1 MQYPFNWKA
10 LGIVRDGLRESCVVH
25 IEDKVLPEVSSV
37 DAWVEPRVGRVP
49 RVDDDW
55 QTRIGYEP
63 SEIEPFHLGP
73 TLGEH
78 NDSIMKVMALHAR
91 ERKRAEHDKRPQP
104 PTPLLWFACS
114 QHPRELIARW
124 AMVSMERRGWPR
136 GFYEAASPAGPR
148 AVSLS
153 ELPQVRATLLLRLMA
168 SGETLKEAVR
178 ELKALPEDDREPRIM
193 GPILVQLEGDLSRM
207 GVTITWKTQEER
219 EIMISHEEAVHI
231 WNDRASE
238 LKAGKQ
244 AVAALVEAQHTLTES
259 LRVAQRH
266 FERRLGRP
274 LVDVEREA
282 VTARFHALGPERLD
296 DVVFELDAPALAAW
310 LTDPGAR

>member
-37 DAWVEPRVGRVP
+37 DAWVEPRVGRMP
-49 RVDDDW
+49 RDDDDW
-55 QTRIGYEP
+55 LTRMGYEP

-78 NDSIMKVMALHAR
+78 NDSTMKVMALHAR
-91 ERKRAEHDKRPQP
+91 ERRRAEPDKLPPP

-114 QHPRELIARW
+114 RRPRELIARW

-136 GFYEAASPAGPR
+136 GFYESASPAGPR

-153 ELPQVRATLLLRLMA
+153 ELPRDRSTLLLRLMA

-178 ELKALPEDDREPRIM
+178 ELKALPEDAREPLIM

-207 GVTITWKTQEER
+207 GVAVTWETQEER

-231 WNDRASE
+231 WNDRAAE

-244 AVAALVEAQHTLTES
+244 AVAALAEAQHALTES
-259 LRVAQRH
+259 LRWAQRQ

-274 LVDVEREA
+274 LTDVEGE
-282 VTARFHALGPERLD
+282 TLTGRFRGLGPERVL
-296 DVVFELDAPALAAW
+296 DVVLEFDAPALAAW
-310 LTDPGAR
+310 LADPDAR

>member
-1 MQYPFNWKA
+1 MQYPFNRKA

-37 DAWVEPRVGRVP
+37 DAWVEPRVGRMP
-49 RVDDDW
+49 REDDDW
-55 QTRIGYEP
+55 LTRMGYEP
-63 SEIEPFHLGP
+63 SEIEPFHLCP

-78 NDSIMKVMALHAR
+78 NDSVMKVMALHAR
-91 ERKRAEHDKRPQP
+91 ERKRAEHDKLPQP

-178 ELKALPEDDREPRIM
+178 ELKALPEDDREPLIM

-219 EIMISHEEAVHI
+219 EIMISHEEVVQI
-231 WNDRASE
+231 WNERVAE
-238 LKAGKQ
+238 LKAGRQ
-244 AVAALVEAQHTLTES
+244 AVAALAASQHALTES
-259 LRVAQRH
+259 LRGTQRL
-266 FERRLGRP
+266 FERRMGRP
-274 LVDVEREA
+274 LTDTEREVVA
-282 VTARFHALGPERLD
+282 ARFHIPGPERLA
-296 DVVFELDAPALAAW
+296 DVVFDLDAPALAAW
-310 LTDPGAR
+310 LADPDAR